1 MGHGVPRMR
10 VFHLFVQYLI
20 SFSSPCGY
28 MPCRSL
34 NNEVW
39 VVCADQRTVWEL
51 EPTAQVWAGA
61 WFDARGAVGFR
72 LSVVAAL
79 S

>member
-1 MGHGVPRMR
+1 
-10 VFHLFVQYLI
+10 
-20 SFSSPCGY
+20 

-61 WFDARGAVGFR
+61 RFDARGAVGFR